1 MILKLAWRN
10 LIGGGFRTWLNVF
23 ILSVVIVTII
33 GFHGMYIGWQ
43 KDGENGIIKWHV
55 AGGQFWQ
62 KNYDPYDSFS
72 YDESRQMMPASVPDE
87 NAVEFLVG
95 QGVIYPQ
102 GRMKNITLKGVEEEQ
117 GLLELPTQ
125 LLAYEPGRYKMMMG
139 HRTARKLKLNEG
151 DRLMLRWRNS
161 TGSFDATSFE
171 IVKIFKTTVSSID
184 QGQVWLGIQQ
194 MREMF
199 GIMQEVNYFTVREP
213 VEGLGKSWEFKSQ
226 DKLLSEFRALIS
238 AKIAGGMFM
247 YALLMFL
254 AMIAVFDT
262 QVLSLF
268 KRRKEV
274 GMMMA
279 IGLNREQ
286 IIRIFTWEGFIG
298 GLLSVALAVIWGT
311 PLLLKF
317 QENGLRLP
325 EFMNSFGVDG
335 IIDAMYPQ
343 YTISL
348 VIFTIVIVLLIML
361 AVSYIPVSN
370 ISRLTPVDAL
380 QGRMTISVKRKK
392 SMLSNR

>member
-1 MILKLAWRN
+1 
-10 LIGGGFRTWLNVF
+10 
-23 ILSVVIVTII
+23 
-33 GFHGMYIGWQ
+33 
-43 KDGENGIIKWHV
+43 
-55 AGGQFWQ
+55 
-62 KNYDPYDSFS
+62 
-72 YDESRQMMPASVPDE
+72 
-87 NAVEFLVG
+87 
-95 QGVIYPQ
+95 
-102 GRMKNITLKGVEEEQ
+102 
-117 GLLELPTQ
+117 
-125 LLAYEPGRYKMMMG
+125 
-139 HRTARKLKLNEG
+139 
-151 DRLMLRWRNS
+151 
-161 TGSFDATSFE
+161 
-171 IVKIFKTTVSSID
+171 
-184 QGQVWLGIQQ
+184 
-194 MREMF
+194 
-199 GIMQEVNYFTVREP
+199 
-213 VEGLGKSWEFKSQ
+213 
-226 DKLLSEFRALIS
+226 
-238 AKIAGGMFM
+238 M

-325 EFMNSFGVDG
+325 DYMNSFGVDG

-392 SMLSNR
+392 SISS